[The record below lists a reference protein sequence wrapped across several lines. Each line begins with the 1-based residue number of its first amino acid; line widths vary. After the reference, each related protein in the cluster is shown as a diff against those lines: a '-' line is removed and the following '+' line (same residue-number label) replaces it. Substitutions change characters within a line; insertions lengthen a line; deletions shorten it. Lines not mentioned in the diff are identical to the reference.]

1 MRKFAT
7 IVLALS
13 FLALP
18 AAADSRRDRNNDRQR
33 HTAQQ
38 ADRFAAPAQELV
50 RAAHR
55 VHERAEQYTRHG
67 HRGHRREAAAL
78 WALHRLDRTARRFQH
93 RIERGYRP
101 TSWEIQQLKR
111 SYSRAQ
117 ARFGDFCATKRIA
130 RDFERVA
137 HALNHLERVYATRS
151 HRHDRY
157 AAYRPSRHSGFYA
170 GFGWR

>member
-1 MRKFAT
+1 MRRFA
-7 IVLALS
+7 ILVFAVS
-13 FLALP
+13 FGALP
-18 AAADSRRDRNNDRQR
+18 AAAAARHERDHSR
-33 HTAQQ
+33 QQ
-38 ADRFAAPAQELV
+38 GHELKADRFAAPAQELV

-55 VHERAEQYTRHG
+55 VHERAERYTRQG

-78 WALHRLDRTARRFQH
+78 RALHRLDRTAKRFQH

-117 ARFGDFCATKRIA
+117 SRFGDLCATKRIA
-130 RDFERVA
+130 RDFERAARAV
-137 HALNHLERVYATRS
+137 NHLERVYAKRVR
-151 HRHDRY
+151 RHERY